1 MSSLQSLVPL
11 IIIGASLILF
21 FKWVGRD
28 MNRQEKNR
36 VPAADGEN
44 RAAAGATMEPRPLF
58 ARFHG

>member
-28 MNRQEKNR
+28 MNRQEKK
-36 VPAADGEN
+36 
-44 RAAAGATMEPRPLF
+44 PRS
-58 ARFHG
+58 RR